1 MSTVRIVQS
10 LTAAAALLCAA
21 ACGPSAG
28 GSSGSGD
35 GSTVRI
41 GLIASL
47 TGPLAGPATELVNG
61 VHVAVEA
68 WNRTEKSR
76 EIDLQVCDDGG
87 QPAQAQTCIQR
98 LRGKV
103 DVFVGPIFSSLW
115 ASTLE
120 TYKAQKA
127 FVIAPAPA
135 SEAPA
140 DTNIFTT
147 GTPAKVALERTFS
160 YFKDQGWTR
169 VGFISTNDDAS
180 AAAAEQAPKIAQKY
194 GLTLTKASFE
204 ATARTAVPQLNAIKA
219 ANPQTVQ
226 VWSVGQSA
234 VTVIRGMNE
243 LGMSMP
249 IVMNYSNATAATFKI
264 VGEDVPPQLHFVGSP
279 NMVSTDAQKAGG
291 VVAAY
296 DTLYSE
302 KYGPASWN
310 AMAGGDA
317 ILVAMAAAA
326 NGVQPDAMR
335 QELEKGDPITGL
347 TMSFTFSKDSHAGAN
362 DPKQLAIAN
371 FADGSWSS
379 LD

>member
-1 MSTVRIVQS
+1 MSTVRIVGS
-10 LTAAAALLCAA
+10 CTAIAALLCVT
-21 ACGPSAG
+21 ACGSSADD
-28 GSSGSGD
+28 SGSED
-35 GSTVRI
+35 TSTVRI

-61 VHVAVEA
+61 VHVAVNA
-68 WNRTEKSR
+68 WNATERSK
-76 EIDLQVCDDGG
+76 EISLEVCDDGG
-87 QPAQAQTCIQR
+87 QPAQAQTCIQS
-98 LRGKV
+98 LRTKV

-120 TYKAQKA
+120 TYKALKLFA
-127 FVIAPAPA
+127 IAPAPA
-135 SEAPA
+135 SEAPP
-140 DTNIFTT
+140 DTDIFTT
-147 GTPAKVALERTFS
+147 GTPADVALDRTFS
-160 YFKDQGWTR
+160 YFKDQGWTD

-180 AAAAEQAPKIAQKY
+180 AAAAQQAPTIAEKY
-194 GLTLTKASFE
+194 DLTLTQATFE
-204 ATARTAVPQLNAIKA
+204 ATARTAVPQLNTIKA
-219 ANPQTVQ
+219 ANPQVVQ

-243 LGMSMP
+243 TGMSMP

-264 VGEDVPPQLHFVGSP
+264 VGDDVPPQLHFIGSP
-279 NMVSTDAQKAGG
+279 NMVSSDAQAAGG

-296 DTLYSE
+296 DKLYSE

-317 ILVAMAAAA
+317 ILVAMSAAA
-326 NGVQPDAMR
+326 NGVGPEDMR

-347 TMSFTFSKDSHAGAN
+347 TMTFTFSKDSHAGAN
-362 DPKQLAIAN
+362 DPEQLAIAN

>member
-1 MSTVRIVQS
+1 MSTVRIVRS
-10 LTAAAALLCAA
+10 LTAIAAVLCVA
-21 ACGPSAG
+21 ACGSSPG
-28 GSSGSGD
+28 GSGSGNA
-35 GSTVRI
+35 STVRI

-61 VHVAVEA
+61 VHVAVDA
-68 WNRTEKSR
+68 WNATEKSK
-76 EIDLQVCDDGG
+76 EIKLEVCDDGG
-87 QPAQAQTCIQR
+87 QPAQAQTCIQG
-98 LRGKV
+98 LRSKV

-120 TYKAQKA
+120 TYKSLKLFA
-127 FVIAPAPA
+127 IAPAPA

-147 GTPAKVALERTFS
+147 GTPAGVALDRTFS
-160 YFKDQGWTR
+160 YFKDKGWTN

-180 AAAAEQAPKIAQKY
+180 AAAAERAPTIAKKY
-194 GLTLTKASFE
+194 GLSLTRSSFE
-204 ATARTAVPQLNAIKA
+204 ATARTAVPQLNTIKA
-219 ANPQTVQ
+219 AKPQVVQ

-243 LGMSMP
+243 TGMSIP
-249 IVMNYSNATAATFKI
+249 IVMNYSNATAATFKL
-264 VGEDVPPQLHFVGSP
+264 VGDEVPPQLHFIGSP
-279 NMVSTDAQKAGG
+279 NMVSSDAQAAGG

-296 DTLYSE
+296 DRLFSE

-317 ILVAMAAAA
+317 ILVAMGAAA
-326 NGVQPDAMR
+326 NGVRPDDMR
-335 QELEKGDPITGL
+335 QELETGDPITGL
-347 TMSFTFSKDSHAGAN
+347 TMTFTFSKDSHAGAN